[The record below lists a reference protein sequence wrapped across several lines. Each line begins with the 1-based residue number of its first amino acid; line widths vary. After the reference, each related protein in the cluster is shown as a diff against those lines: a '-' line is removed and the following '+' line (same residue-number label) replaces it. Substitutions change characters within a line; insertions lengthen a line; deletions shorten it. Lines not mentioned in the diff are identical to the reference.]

1 MPMDIIFQ
9 GMPMSLFQAK
19 QQWSKMTNVVL
30 MLCSSSL
37 PPETPPLALG
47 GPANQHSKTGHL
59 WSKLTSARA
68 RQGVMANAGCVRT
81 RPGVSIASVD
91 AEGAIL
97 ASGEKIPAA
106 AVIWCAGMRADP
118 LTARFPVGCDRLGRL
133 PVDPYLKINGIS
145 ALAPSRA
152 LASARMSVK
161 RR

>member
-68 RQGVMANAGCVRT
+68 RQGVMANAGCVR
-81 RPGVSIASVD
+81 RVFWIARSTY
-91 AEGAIL
+91 
-97 ASGEKIPAA
+97 S
-106 AVIWCAGMRADP
+106 P
-118 LTARFPVGCDRLGRL
+118 LKVVYFWRCFNLLQRYRL
-133 PVDPYLKINGIS
+133 Y
-145 ALAPSRA
+145 
-152 LASARMSVK
+152 
-161 RR
+161 